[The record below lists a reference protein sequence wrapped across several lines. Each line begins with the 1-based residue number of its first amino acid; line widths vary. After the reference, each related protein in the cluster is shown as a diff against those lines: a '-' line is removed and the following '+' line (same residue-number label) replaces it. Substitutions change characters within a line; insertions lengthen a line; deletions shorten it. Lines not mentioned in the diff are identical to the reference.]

1 MRVLAV
7 GVDVVDV
14 DRFAA
19 MLARRPRLLE
29 RLFTEGE
36 RADSAGQSERLA
48 ARFAMKEAVLK
59 ALRSG
64 LGAARWHEI
73 EVVRASDGAPS
84 VRLAGLAAE
93 LAAARGVSEL
103 VVSQSHTDHTATAF
117 VIAQGE

>member
-48 ARFAMKEAVLK
+48 SL
-59 ALRSG
+59 
-64 LGAARWHEI
+64 
-73 EVVRASDGAPS
+73 
-84 VRLAGLAAE
+84 
-93 LAAARGVSEL
+93 
-103 VVSQSHTDHTATAF
+103 
-117 VIAQGE
+117 